1 MFKGIL
7 IALIALL
14 FLALCDQYWSG
25 GRYTEVAFVLA
36 RQIRHS
42 FGV

>member
-1 MFKGIL
+1 MFKGMF
-7 IALIALL
+7 IALMALL
-14 FLALCDQYWSG
+14 FLALCDRYWSG
-25 GRYTEVAFVLA
+25 GRYTEVAFVMA

>member
-25 GRYTEVAFVLA
+25 GRNTEIAFVLA
-36 RQIRHS
+36 RHIRHS